1 MIGSKPVT
9 VSQLYSLYCAG
20 HAEARR
26 VSDGGVLR
34 DFEVS
39 VNGAGITALE
49 RVILELALHD
59 ATNGTPMRTRQGFDR
74 AVRQGADLLGSLGL
88 RIDREAAAR
97 TSREYAIPLDEA
109 A

>member
-1 MIGSKPVT
+1 VT
-9 VSQLYSLYCAG
+9 VSQLHALYCAG

-39 VNGAGITALE
+39 VNAAGITALE

-59 ATNGTPMRTRQGFDR
+59 ATNGTPMRSPQAFDR
-74 AVRQGADLLGSLGL
+74 AVLQGAELLGSLGL
-88 RIDREAAAR
+88 CIGPEVAAR
-97 TSREYAIPLDEA
+97 SGREDAIPLDEA